1 MTASADDVG
10 HIAFAFSLSPLATQA
25 GRLSVRE
32 VTPPF
37 ALPVTVF
44 YLFLFSPLPAAME
57 GRPSKPT
64 IMFGGAY
71 AKAKQRVLN
80 AVGRRTTLT
89 RNPRVDFISGR
100 VDTIKANKA
109 RVAALASRLKSEL
122 HTANATATELNDALL
137 ACWKAELGERTW
149 DADRGVY
156 TRTLH
161 SEEKRLVE
169 ETASVVAAAVAKGD
183 SVLKTYTDHLDDLV
197 DKPLTFNTP
206 DEAARLEAV
215 METKEGY
222 KLVRQAHSDAMID
235 VDGVLAGGGEPSDA
249 LKRSAE
255 EAKRAYEEMSERLC
269 EQALRYEAIYRD
281 ELAQRVAGH
290 FTAQHLYLRAL
301 PTAAA
306 GVYPM
311 MRGLTIDWQ
320 TLRATRRANLE
331 AAKRGEGGMGAGDLD
346 GVTVASLPK
355 PGGSGGGGSGA
366 GSAATAPDLDAG
378 GKNPFT

>member
-1 MTASADDVG
+1 VPPL
-10 HIAFAFSLSPLATQA
+10 LSSPPHLLA
-25 GRLSVRE
+25 L
-32 VTPPF
+32 F
-37 ALPVTVF
+37 CYCL
-44 YLFLFSPLPAAME
+44 LFLYFHVYSRFVAME

-64 IMFGGAY
+64 LMFGGAY

-109 RVAALASRLKSEL
+109 RVAALAARLKAEL
-122 HTANATATELNDALL
+122 HTANATSTELNDALL

-156 TRTLH
+156 TRALH
-161 SEEKRLVE
+161 AEEKRLVE
-169 ETASVVAAAVAKGD
+169 ETAAVVATAVSKNDA
-183 SVLKTYTDHLDDLV
+183 VLKTYTDHLDDLAE
-197 DKPLTFNTP
+197 KPLTYNTA
-206 DEAARLEAV
+206 DETARLDAV

-249 LKRSAE
+249 LKKTAE

-290 FTAQHLYLRAL
+290 FTAQHLYVRAA
-301 PTAAA
+301 PTAVA

-331 AAKRGEGGMGAGDLD
+331 AAKRGEMGAD
-346 GVTVASLPK
+346 GGPAMTASLPR
-355 PGGSGGGGSGA
+355 PGSGA
-366 GSAATAPDLDAG
+366 GGGSSSSAPTTDAAS
-378 GKNPFT
+378 NPFT